1 MKTALCAAALSMA
14 ISASAL
20 AEPLRLNDAQ
30 LDQVQAGGLSINVN
44 PQINTNINVQTGFA
58 LALAGSLIGN
68 PSASSQTV
76 SFNLSNL
83 LNISH

>member
-1 MKTALCAAALSMA
+1 MKTALYAVALSMA

-20 AEPLRLNDAQ
+20 AEPQKLNDTQ
-30 LDQVQAGGLSINVN
+30 LDSVQAGGFSINVN
-44 PQINTNINVQTGFA
+44 PQINTNINVQTGIA

-68 PSASSQTV
+68 PSASSQVV

-83 LNISH
+83 LNFGH